1 MMAGLRAAFLVTNS
15 ANTNIRKEGT
25 MLTPNVVPLSRMPS
39 AHARER
45 EIISQAAIEQPI
57 TLADLYWLQEEI
69 DAKRS
74 NVRAAA

>member
-1 MMAGLRAAFLVTNS
+1 MV
-15 ANTNIRKEGT
+15 
-25 MLTPNVVPLSRMPS
+25 TPNVVPLSPMPS

-45 EIISQAAIEQPI
+45 EIISQAATEQPI